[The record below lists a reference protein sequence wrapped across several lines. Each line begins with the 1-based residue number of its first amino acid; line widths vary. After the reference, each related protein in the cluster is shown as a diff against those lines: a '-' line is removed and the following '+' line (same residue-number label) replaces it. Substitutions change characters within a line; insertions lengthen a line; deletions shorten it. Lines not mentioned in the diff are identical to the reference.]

1 MSAELM
7 PPRLSSR
14 ESRPAHPRH
23 AVDPRRSGPRTAAAL
38 VAFLV
43 FAVVLPLQI
52 RGAGSVFYTDTNFL
66 IRYAVA
72 VYAAI
77 KLAMLLWQTDIRPV
91 AGVFWIFVYTGMGLA
106 PLAQLTTGRSTALAI
121 QVTEDLLT
129 MASLLTLLGCVCF
142 DLAYHLR
149 LRTRR
154 SSRGPRLRFRT
165 LRSLE
170 VLRVFSVASVLAAL
184 VYIVQVGG
192 PAVFFLS
199 RQETSQALDA
209 ISPDSG
215 QALRAIVSAAGSVA
229 CLTALIFYIHVWRT
243 RDRKLA
249 TVDGFLI
256 AVLVIINV
264 IVNNPISNS
273 RYWTLAVVFGVL
285 LPLIRGRK
293 GLFNAAV
300 AGGVIAS
307 VVIFPLSDI
316 TRRAAGAGV
325 PIQSDSIWATIATKD
340 YDQFT
345 MLANTLGYTLDHGI
359 AWGMQALGPLLFW
372 VPRVA
377 WPEKP
382 LDTGVEV
389 GMWMNSNNLNLSAPL
404 WAEAWINF
412 GLLGLILVFVGL
424 GLLARRLD
432 SGFRAE
438 ILSKGSVGYLG
449 ISIFAGYLFIILRG
463 SLLQSMGR
471 LMILVLS
478 ILILTAVTNRKER
491 LER

>member
-1 MSAELM
+1 MSSRLLPAAR
-7 PPRLSSR
+7 PPR
-14 ESRPAHPRH
+14 
-23 AVDPRRSGPRTAAAL
+23 DSGGEARTGVRTAVAL
-38 VAFLV
+38 VAFLL
-43 FAVVLPLQI
+43 FAVVFPLEVH
-52 RGAGSVFYTDTNFL
+52 GAQALYFSNTDFL
-66 IRYAVA
+66 IRYAV
-72 VYAAI
+72 VLYAAV
-77 KLAMLLWQTDIRPV
+77 KLGLLLWQTDIRPV

-121 QVTEDLLT
+121 QVDEVALT

-142 DLAYHLR
+142 DLGYHLR
-149 LRTRR
+149 LRRR
-154 SSRGPRLRFRT
+154 ELEPKLRFRT
-165 LRSLE
+165 LRSMD
-170 VLRVFSVASVLAAL
+170 VLRVFSVAAVVAAL

-192 PAVFFLS
+192 LSVFFLS

-215 QALRAIVSAAGSVA
+215 QALRAIISAAGSVG
-229 CLTALIFYIHVWRT
+229 CLTALIFYLHVWRT
-243 RDRKLA
+243 RDRALA
-249 TVDGFLI
+249 AVDGLLL
-256 AVLVIINV
+256 AALVVMNIV
-264 IVNNPISNS
+264 VNNPISNS
-273 RYWTLAVVFGVL
+273 RYWTLAVLFGL
-285 LPLIRGRK
+285 ALPLIRGRK

-307 VVIFPLSDI
+307 IVIFPLSDI
-316 TRRAAGAGV
+316 TRRAAGQGTPV
-325 PIQSDSIWATIATKD
+325 NLESMWIIIATKD

-345 MLANTLGYTLDHGI
+345 MLANTLAYTANHGLS
-359 AWGMQALGPLLFW
+359 WGMQALGPLLFW
-372 VPRVA
+372 VPRVV
-377 WPEKP
+377 WPDKP

-389 GMWMNSNNLNLSAPL
+389 GQWMNSVNLNLSAPL

-412 GLLGLILVFVGL
+412 GLPGLILVFAAL

-449 ISIFAGYLFIILRG
+449 ISIFAGYLFILLRG

-478 ILILTAVTNRKER
+478 VLILTAVTNRRER
-491 LER
+491 LQS

>member
-7 PPRLSSR
+7 PPRPAAGQAPGPADSPRAPDSR
-14 ESRPAHPRH
+14 RNGVRA
-23 AVDPRRSGPRTAAAL
+23 AVAL
-38 VAFLV
+38 VAFLT
-43 FAVVLPLQI
+43 FAVVLPLQV
-52 RGAGSVFYTDTNFL
+52 RGAGAVFYTDTNFL

-72 VYAAI
+72 LYAAA
-77 KLAMLLWQTDIRPV
+77 KLATLLWHTDIRPL

-106 PLAQLTTGRSTALAI
+106 PMAQLTTGRSTALAI
-121 QVTEDLLT
+121 QVTEQHLT
-129 MASLLTLLGCVCF
+129 MASLLTLLGCVSF
-142 DLAYHLR
+142 DLAYHVR
-149 LRTRR
+149 LRRR
-154 SSRGPRLRFRT
+154 NRRGPQLRFRT
-165 LRSLE
+165 LRSLD
-170 VLRVFSVASVLAAL
+170 VLRVFSVAAVVAAL

-192 PAVFFLS
+192 PSVFFLS
-199 RQETSQALDA
+199 RQETSEALDA

-229 CLTALIFYIHVWRT
+229 CLTALIFYLHVWRT
-243 RDRKLA
+243 RDRTLA
-249 TVDGFLI
+249 TVDSFLI
-256 AVLVIINV
+256 GVLVIINV
-264 IVNNPISNS
+264 VVNNPISNS

-285 LPLIRGRK
+285 LPLIRGHK
-293 GLFNAAV
+293 GLFNTAV

-325 PIQSDSIWATIATKD
+325 ALQSDSIWKTIATKD

-345 MLANTLGYTLDHGI
+345 MLANTLSYTQDNGVS
-359 AWGMQALGPLLFW
+359 WGTQALGPLFFW

-377 WPEKP
+377 WPDKP

-389 GMWMNSNNLNLSAPL
+389 GMWMHSTNLNLSAPL

-412 GLLGLILVFVGL
+412 GLLGLILVFVAL

-471 LMILVLS
+471 LLILVLS
-478 ILILTAVTNRKER
+478 ILILTTVTNRQER